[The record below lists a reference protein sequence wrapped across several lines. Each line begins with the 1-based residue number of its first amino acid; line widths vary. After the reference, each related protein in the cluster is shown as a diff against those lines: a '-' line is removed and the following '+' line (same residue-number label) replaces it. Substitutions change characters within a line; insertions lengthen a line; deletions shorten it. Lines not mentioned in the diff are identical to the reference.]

1 MDLSDFATG
10 CQSRAVVI
18 VVVFVVF
25 VDFNQPISIQANMAT
40 FYSRKL
46 IPVDF
51 KNTFFLVFSRG
62 KHFINNELFCTR
74 ALREKNDLILKQA
87 E

>member
-1 MDLSDFATG
+1 MDLFDFATG
-10 CQSRAVVI
+10 CQSRAVIVA
-18 VVVFVVF
+18 VVVVGVVVVVVAVVVF

-51 KNTFFLVFSRG
+51 NNTFFLVFSIE
-62 KHFINNELFCTR
+62 KHFINT
-74 ALREKNDLILKQA
+74 
-87 E
+87 